1 MKALLQ
7 WICFTLIAVTAASI
21 PVRKCCL
28 PGEVLDKSN
37 IQNVTCRK
45 HDGKMLKPQKKTI
58 YIMKLLDE
66 KWNDIQA
73 SDPTNPDGLVRASLD
88 QKEFQ
93 KIPKCMSGFE
103 IHKLDPGKSDK
114 IPELESPVL

>member
-45 HDGKMLKPQKKTI
+45 HDGKMLNPQKKNDLYHEI
-58 YIMKLLDE
+58 E
-66 KWNDIQA
+66 KKKHRDLKIVDYFLTSCGIAW
-73 SDPTNPDGLVRASLD
+73 LV
-88 QKEFQ
+88 
-93 KIPKCMSGFE
+93 
-103 IHKLDPGKSDK
+103 
-114 IPELESPVL
+114 